1 MNKNILFIS
10 ILLGLSACVNNT
22 VIPAASG
29 AATSSTTSSTTP
41 AVSAPSS
48 GSSVK
53 IYKFKKSISCDQNSG
68 TSLADMHAEL
78 TKANISVKST
88 QCGSDGIARPA
99 VCGTET
105 GYVNV
110 YEVSEVDAT
119 KARGMGFMSLSRLN
133 GYSQVGC
140 GR

>member
-1 MNKNILFIS
+1 MNKNILFIMV
-10 ILLGLSACVNNT
+10 LLNVPACVNDT
-22 VIPAASG
+22 VAPAASG
-29 AATSSTTSSTTP
+29 AAVP
-41 AVSAPSS
+41 APAATEL
-48 GSSVK
+48 VK
-53 IYKFKKSISCDQNSG
+53 IYKFKKSVSCDQNSG
-68 TSLADMHAEL
+68 VSLADMRAEL
-78 TKANISVKST
+78 TKANITVKSA

-110 YEVSEVDAT
+110 YEVSSADAA
-119 KARGMGFMSLSRLN
+119 KARGMGFMPFSRLN

>member
-1 MNKNILFIS
+1 MSKNILFIS
-10 ILLGLSACVNNT
+10 VLLGLSACVNDT
-22 VIPAASG
+22 VIPAASKT
-29 AATSSTTSSTTP
+29 AA
-41 AVSAPSS
+41 SAPINS
-48 GSSVK
+48 GSSIK

-68 TSLADMHAEL
+68 TSLSDMRAEL
-78 TKANISVKST
+78 TKANISVKSA
-88 QCGSDGIARPA
+88 QCGNDGIARPA

-110 YEVSEVDAT
+110 YEVSKADAA